1 MLDKIK
7 LIATTP
13 LYFIWYCALVVAGYY
28 KTIMSHAHEFDI
40 RGLKAYQR
48 VYNMAVDDCDYSYIM
63 GVASILRRHGV
74 DVYRSLYDHLHR
86 VMNDYVTVMSY
97 AWWFTKLGK
106 IDVDYEWI
114 IRSALTDRRFG
125 FLLHWATQ
133 LSLSSQID
141 VYRSVYNAAMNI
153 KSYIFIIESAS
164 TFENNGVAIDWQQL
178 YGFVREASDYE
189 IAFRYRSLLESHGVK
204 VDYQALCDTAITNG
218 DFDFVGKHRD
228 ELIKR
233 GAVIDLD

>member
-28 KTIMSHAHEFDI
+28 KTIMSYAHEFDI

-63 GVASILRRHGV
+63 DVASILQRHGV
-74 DVYRSLYDHLHR
+74 DVYRSLYDHLYR
-86 VMNDYVTVMSY
+86 VMKDYVTVMSY
-97 AWWFTKLGK
+97 DRQFTKLGK

-114 IRSALTDRRFG
+114 VRSALTDRRFG

-153 KSYIFIIESAS
+153 KSYVFIIDSIRA
-164 TFENNGVAIDWQQL
+164 FEDNGVAIDWQQL
-178 YGFVREASDYE
+178 YGFIREASDYE

-204 VDYQALCDTAITNG
+204 VDYQALCDTAIANG

-233 GAVIDLD
+233 GVVIDLD

>member
-7 LIATTP
+7 FIATTP

-28 KTIMSHAHEFDI
+28 KTIMSHAHKFDI

-48 VYNMAVDDCDYSYIM
+48 VYNMAVDDCDYSYII

-74 DVYRSLYDHLHR
+74 NVYQSLYDHLYR
-86 VMNDYVTVMSY
+86 VMKDYATVMSY
-97 AWWFTKLGK
+97 AWWFTELGK
-106 IDVDYEWI
+106 IDVDYKWI
-114 IRSALTDRRFG
+114 IRSALTDRRFD
-125 FLLHWATQ
+125 FLLYWATQ

-141 VYRSVYNAAMNI
+141 VYRSVYNAAMEI
-153 KSYIFIIESAS
+153 KSYIFIIESVR

-178 YGFVREASDYE
+178 YGFIREASDYE
-189 IAFRYRSLLESHGVK
+189 MAFHYRSLLESHDVK
-204 VDYQALCDTAITNG
+204 VNYQALCDAAITNG

-228 ELIKR
+228 ELIER
-233 GAVIDLD
+233 GAVINLD

>member
-1 MLDKIK
+1 MLDKRK

-28 KTIMSHAHEFDI
+28 KTIMSHAHKFDI
-40 RGLKAYQR
+40 RGLEAYQR

-63 GVASILRRHGV
+63 DVAPILQRHGV
-74 DVYRSLYDHLHR
+74 DVYWSLYDHLHR
-86 VMNDYVTVMSY
+86 VMNDYVTVMNHD
-97 AWWFTKLGK
+97 WRFTKLGK

-114 IRSALTDRRFG
+114 VRSALTDRRFD
-125 FLLHWATQ
+125 FLLRWATQ

-141 VYRSVYNAAMNI
+141 VYRSVYDAAMEI
-153 KSYIFIIESAS
+153 KSYTFIIKSARA
-164 TFENNGVAIDWQQL
+164 FENNGVAIDWQQL
-178 YGFVREASDYE
+178 YGFIREASDHK

-204 VDYQALCDTAITNG
+204 VDYQELCDTAIANG
-218 DFDFVGKHRD
+218 DSDFVGKHRY

>member
-7 LIATTP
+7 FIATTP

-28 KTIMSHAHEFDI
+28 KTIMSHAHKFDI

-63 GVASILRRHGV
+63 DVASILQRHGV
-74 DVYRSLYDHLHR
+74 DVYRSLYDHLYR
-86 VMNDYVTVMSY
+86 VMKDYVTVMSY
-97 AWWFTKLGK
+97 DRQFTKLGK

-114 IRSALTDRRFG
+114 VRSALTDRRFD
-125 FLLHWATQ
+125 FLMYWATQ

-141 VYRSVYNAAMNI
+141 VYRSVYDAAMNI
-153 KSYIFIIESAS
+153 KSYTFIIKRVR

-178 YGFVREASDYE
+178 YGFIREASDYE

-204 VDYQALCDTAITNG
+204 VDYQALCDTAIANG

>member
-7 LIATTP
+7 FIATTP

-63 GVASILRRHGV
+63 DVASILQRHGV
-74 DVYRSLYDHLHR
+74 DVYRSLYDHLYR
-86 VMNDYVTVMSY
+86 VMKDYVTVMSY
-97 AWWFTKLGK
+97 DRQFTKLGK

-114 IRSALTDRRFG
+114 ITSALTDCRFD
-125 FLLHWATQ
+125 FLMYWATQ

-153 KSYIFIIESAS
+153 KSYTFIIKSVR
-164 TFENNGVAIDWQQL
+164 TFENNGVAIDWRQL
-178 YGFVREASDYE
+178 YGFIREARDYE
-189 IAFRYRSLLESHGVK
+189 MAFRYRSLLESHGVK
-204 VDYQALCDTAITNG
+204 VDYQALCDTATANG
-218 DFDFVGKHRD
+218 DSDFVGKHRD
-228 ELIKR
+228 KPIKR